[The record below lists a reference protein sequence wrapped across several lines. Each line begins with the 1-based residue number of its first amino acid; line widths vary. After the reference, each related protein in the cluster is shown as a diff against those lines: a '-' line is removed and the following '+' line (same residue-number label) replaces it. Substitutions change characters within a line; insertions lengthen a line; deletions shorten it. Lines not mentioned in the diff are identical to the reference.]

1 MGLEDIMLNEINQRD
16 KYCMNSLIC
25 RILKKKKIMDIA
37 NRSVVAR
44 GTGWVK
50 WVERVKRYS
59 IPGVR

>member
-1 MGLEDIMLNEINQRD
+1 MQN
-16 KYCMNSLIC
+16 
-25 RILKKKKIMDIA
+25 LKKKKIMDIA